1 MKLKFLFSLSH
12 SHPPCSACCLN
23 LSLKMLSC
31 GVRVALLARD
41 VLSLSLSTDVGQRQK
56 HFIQFHSDS
65 SSYSTPPPPT
75 VDTTRCSTC
84 FHEKT
89 FAIPAIS
96 HHEVSTLAEPAETS
110 QTRTRLSA
118 SSDISASHCAATY
131 IISWRS
137 LCCFFL
143 ERVGDWKRKKHLSS
157 THLFGCTTKE
167 RHGGHERSF
176 KWIFSF
182 AFGILGKLFFL
193 FSFQFARVS
202 VLSLM
207 QRKLWIL
214 TRPPPI
220 CTFNIRTGRKFM
232 CGFHIFFN
240 AR

>member
-84 FHEKT
+84 FHEKNFRNPSDLSSWSFYT
-89 FAIPAIS
+89 RGACRNFTNTNTTECVVGYFGLSLRRNI
-96 HHEVSTLAEPAETS
+96 HHILTEFVL
-110 QTRTRLSA
+110 
-118 SSDISASHCAATY
+118 
-131 IISWRS
+131 
-137 LCCFFL
+137 FFL

-176 KWIFSF
+176 KWI
-182 AFGILGKLFFL
+182 L
-193 FSFQFARVS
+193 
-202 VLSLM
+202 
-207 QRKLWIL
+207 
-214 TRPPPI
+214 
-220 CTFNIRTGRKFM
+220 
-232 CGFHIFFN
+232 
-240 AR
+240 